1 MAPRFQELGVSSDSD
16 PRWGLRQDEFITEL
30 RGTRGTKKFREM
42 RENDPIVGAIL
53 MAMDMMIRAV
63 DWRIEGE
70 DQAGNDFLESVIN
83 SMDTATFEEF
93 ISDVLSFLPYGFSVF
108 EIVWKR
114 RPEDGRIGIAKLA
127 PRAQWTIDRFDT
139 TDTGEITGVWQMA
152 TQKSVFIPYEKVLH
166 FRTVSINDDPA
177 GRSVLRSAFTSWY
190 YQNKIKEIEAIAI
203 ERELNGLPMATVPS
217 EYLRADA
224 TPDQIAFVNSLKQIL
239 RDVRKNEQGYII
251 VPSDLYQ
258 DDDGRFTSTKMV
270 EIKLLT
276 SQGTRDIDTGKT
288 ILRYQQ
294 DMARSVMADFVM
306 LGANDRGSF
315 ALSESKADL
324 FLRALE
330 GFVDSIAGTLNRVL
344 VPRLWAMNGM
354 TTPMPKITRGR
365 IAPVQLDELGNF
377 IQRLTL
383 AGADLFPDDVLDR
396 HVRDVAGLPPPD
408 PNRPPRPAQVAPEA
422 PPAEEP
428 PA

>member
-127 PRAQWTIDRFDT
+127 PRAQWTIDRFET

-177 GRSVLRSAFTSWY
+177 GRSVLRSAYTSWY

-354 TTPMPKITRGR
+354 TTPMSKITRGR

>member
-1 MAPRFQELGVSSDSD
+1 
-16 PRWGLRQDEFITEL
+16 
-30 RGTRGTKKFREM
+30 
-42 RENDPIVGAIL
+42 
-53 MAMDMMIRAV
+53 MIRAV